1 MPRWP
6 DREVVNTAASPISMS
21 RSSSRRCGSRRP
33 CRPRAFPHH
42 HGAGSGV
49 VAVRGAASRIGRHL
63 HADRHRRRPARDR
76 SPSPPYIWP
85 HAALGPSLVHGAVRV
100 ERPPLG
106 PCAATRGQSSTL
118 TRQIPVQAVVR
129 VNTAAALTAK
139 DMSSTRFS
147 TSGPFPPPSRCRLR
161 RRGRSR
167 RTIRGMGGADEQPIP
182 DYFVIG

>member
-1 MPRWP
+1 
-6 DREVVNTAASPISMS
+6 VHSPTIT
-21 RSSSRRCGSRRP
+21 
-33 CRPRAFPHH
+33 
-42 HGAGSGV
+42 V
-49 VAVRGAASRIGRHL
+49 
-63 HADRHRRRPARDR
+63 PARASWPFVVPLAELGVTCMLTASTEAR
-76 SPSPPYIWP
+76 TGSLAVPPYIRP

-139 DMSSTRFS
+139 DMSSARFS